1 MNSEEG
7 MSMAK
12 MAVTVLLVILV
23 IGAVVGIVYMAYSW
37 FNSGTDKLSDTVT
50 SIDKSSFSNYDDA
63 QVTGAEVLSALRN
76 YRESDI
82 CIAIRNTNGKQGYD
96 ASNPPISNCPV
107 YIALPSSIHTD
118 NNTNIVTSEIKYEEV
133 NKAIG
138 KAYCIEGFSYAADNI
153 SVQKNTNF
161 SPTTTT
167 SSVDTYVK
175 QSAKWYA
182 NLIYNKATGEIA
194 GILFRQMS

>member
-82 CIAIRNTNGKQGYD
+82 CIAIRNTNTRGYD
-96 ASNPPISNCPV
+96 AANPPIDSCPV
-107 YIALPSSIHTD
+107 YIALPTETTTT
-118 NNTNIVTSEIKYEEV
+118 NNVSTTKIDHGKV
-133 NKAIG
+133 NEAIG
-138 KAYCIEGFSYAADNI
+138 DAYFINGFDYAEDKI
-153 SVQKNTNF
+153 SVKKNTNF

>member
-63 QVTGAEVLSALRN
+63 QVTGSEVLSALRN

-82 CIAIRNTNGKQGYD
+82 CIAIRNSNGDKGYKATNGTI
-96 ASNPPISNCPV
+96 NTCPV
-107 YIALPSSIHTD
+107 YIALPKPHDT
-118 NNTNIVTSEIKYEEV
+118 NNNHSTADIQWGEV
-133 NKAIG
+133 NKSIG
-138 KAYCIEGFSYAADNI
+138 EAYYINEFAFANDNI

-167 SSVDTYVK
+167 SDAECYVK

>member
-82 CIAIRNTNGKQGYD
+82 CIAIRNTNNNQGYD
-96 ASNPPISNCPV
+96 AANGPVDQCPV
-107 YIALPSSIHTD
+107 YIALPTGAATQ
-118 NNTNIVTSEIKYEEV
+118 NNLSKVTIKHEKV
-133 NKAIG
+133 NEAIG
-138 KAYCIEGFSYAADNI
+138 EAYCIDGFQYAKDNI
-153 SVQKNTNF
+153 SVVKNTNF

>member
-37 FNSGTDKLSDTVT
+37 FNSGSDKLSDTVT

-82 CIAIRNTNGKQGYD
+82 CIAIRNTNGTNNGY
-96 ASNPPISNCPV
+96 SSTNGTISKCPV
-107 YIALPSSIHTD
+107 YIALPDPSTTT
-118 NNTNIVTSEIKYEEV
+118 NNKSVADITWGEV

-138 KAYCIEGFSYAADNI
+138 DAYYINQFQYADDDI

-167 SSVDTYVK
+167 SDPETYVK

>member
-63 QVTGAEVLSALRN
+63 QVTGSEVLSALRN

-82 CIAIRNTNGKQGYD
+82 CIAIVNSKVGAYNANND
-96 ASNPPISNCPV
+96 PFNNCPV
-107 YIALPSSIHTD
+107 YIALPSSTHENA
-118 NNTNIVTSEIKYEEV
+118 NNVVTAEIKHDEV
-133 NKAIG
+133 YNDVVLVYFI
-138 KAYCIEGFSYAADNI
+138 FSFIFDY
-153 SVQKNTNF
+153 
-161 SPTTTT
+161 
-167 SSVDTYVK
+167 SS
-175 QSAKWYA
+175 
-182 NLIYNKATGEIA
+182 I
-194 GILFRQMS
+194 

>member
-63 QVTGAEVLSALRN
+63 QVTGSEVLSALRN

-82 CIAIRNTNGKQGYD
+82 CIAISNSSVQPYD
-96 ASNPPISNCPV
+96 AANGPVDKCPV
-107 YIALPSSIHTD
+107 YIALPTGTETKD
-118 NNTNIVTSEIKYEEV
+118 NLSKVTIQYDEV
-133 NKAIG
+133 NQAIG
-138 KAYCIEGFSYAADNI
+138 KAYCIDGFLYAKDNI

-167 SSVDTYVK
+167 SSVNTYVK